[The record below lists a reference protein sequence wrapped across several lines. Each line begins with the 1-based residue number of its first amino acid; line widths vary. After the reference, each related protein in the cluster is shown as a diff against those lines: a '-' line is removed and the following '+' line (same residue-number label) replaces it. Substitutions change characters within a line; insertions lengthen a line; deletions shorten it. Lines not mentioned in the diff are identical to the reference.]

1 MKAER
6 KKSIDYRHQKSLL
19 KNRQRR
25 TVVWSLTFRK
35 KKKNVF
41 FFSFFSLAV
50 AEKTKVW
57 VQREGKKKK

>member
-35 KKKNVF
+35 KKNVF